1 MSPADHP
8 SGNWYGGVCIYHKYF
23 LPIKMWNIN
32 YIQKCICFD
41 LKIRSNCCTIMSLYS
56 SPSQSADEFEKYLS
70 KLNLTMESIT
80 QKNLFLTVLIAMLML
95 VYKMVD
101 GWSDNSRKS

>member
-1 MSPADHP
+1 
-8 SGNWYGGVCIYHKYF
+8 
-23 LPIKMWNIN
+23 
-32 YIQKCICFD
+32 
-41 LKIRSNCCTIMSLYS
+41 MSLYS

-70 KLNLTMESIT
+70 KLNLTMESVT

-101 GWSDNSRKS
+101 G

>member
-1 MSPADHP
+1 
-8 SGNWYGGVCIYHKYF
+8 
-23 LPIKMWNIN
+23 
-32 YIQKCICFD
+32 
-41 LKIRSNCCTIMSLYS
+41 MSLYS
-56 SPSQSADEFEKYLS
+56 SPSQSADEFEKYLG

-101 GWSDNSRKS
+101 G